1 MLKTKPSLYWSCQF
15 LGWGSLVPYW
25 LHYEQPV
32 NGSYLVPVAV
42 LCGQALSQILVTDVY
57 RRLAHR
63 FGWVSLPAKKLVTV
77 VLVAWSLLIIQYQ
90 FMGYSVYHLRY
101 DGVYDWDIFFGAM
114 AGGIRYH
121 AIWLLGFHGYH
132 FARQSARAE
141 AAAAR
146 GAKLAV
152 EAQLA
157 KLNAELNPHFL
168 FNALNGIKALTREDT
183 ARSRQ
188 AIDRL
193 AELLRYS
200 LRQSKRAVVPLTE
213 EIHITQEYVALETMR
228 LEERLQVEWFIDP
241 NTTGCTLPPLSLHT
255 LVENGI
261 KHGIN
266 QLEAGGIITVR
277 IVTSESHWEIT
288 VNNDGGYQ
296 PSSTSGSGLK
306 NLRQR
311 LELHYGNSASLS
323 IDKTEANPT
332 PSTVA
337 HLKIPRS

>member
-1 MLKTKPSLYWSCQF
+1 M
-15 LGWGSLVPYW
+15 
-25 LHYEQPV
+25 
-32 NGSYLVPVAV
+32 A
-42 LCGQALSQILVTDVY
+42 TDVY

-63 FGWVSLPAKKLVTV
+63 YGWVRLSAKQLLPVILIAWL
-77 VLVAWSLLIIQYQ
+77 VLVAQYQ
-90 FMGYSVYHLRY
+90 LMGYSVSHLRY
-101 DGVYDWDIFFGAM
+101 DGVYNWDIFFGAM
-114 AGGIRYH
+114 AGGLRYH

-146 GAKLAV
+146 GAQLAA

-157 KLNAELNPHFL
+157 KLNGELNPHFL
-168 FNALNGIKALTREDT
+168 FNALNGIKALTREDA

-200 LRQSKRAVVPLTE
+200 LRQSERTVVPLAE
-213 EIHITQEYVALETMR
+213 EVHITQEYVALETMR
-228 LEERLQVEWFIDP
+228 LEERLRVEWFIDP
-241 NTTGCTLPPLSLHT
+241 DTSGCQLPPLSLHS

-266 QLEAGGIITVR
+266 QLEAGGVITVR
-277 IVTSESHWEIT
+277 IVATNAHWEIT
-288 VNNDGGYQ
+288 VTNDGGYQ
-296 PSSTSGSGLK
+296 PSAASGSGLH
-306 NLRQR
+306 NLHQR
-311 LELHYGNSASLS
+311 LQLHYGDTASFS
-323 IDKTEANPT
+323 IANDAASPT

>member
-1 MLKTKPSLYWSCQF
+1 M
-15 LGWGSLVPYW
+15 
-25 LHYEQPV
+25 
-32 NGSYLVPVAV
+32 
-42 LCGQALSQILVTDVY
+42 VTDAY
-57 RRLAHR
+57 RRLTHR
-63 FGWVSLPAKKLVTV
+63 YGWVRLSAKKLLPVILV
-77 VLVAWSLLIIQYQ
+77 AWLVLVAQYQ
-90 FMGYSVYHLRY
+90 LMGYTVFHLRY
-101 DGVYDWDIFFGAM
+101 EGVYNWDIFFGAL
-114 AGGIRYH
+114 AGGLRYH

-146 GAKLAV
+146 GAQLAA

-157 KLNAELNPHFL
+157 KLNGELNPHFL
-168 FNALNGIKALTREDT
+168 FNALNGIKALTREDA

-200 LRQSKRAVVPLTE
+200 LRQSERAVVPLSE
-213 EIHITQEYVALETMR
+213 EVHITQEYVALETMR

-241 NTTGCTLPPLSLHT
+241 DTAACQLPPLSLHS

-277 IVTSESHWEIT
+277 IVTTDNHWEIT
-288 VNNDGGYQ
+288 VTNDGGYQ
-296 PSSTSGSGLK
+296 PSTTSGSGLQ

-311 LELHYGNSASLS
+311 LQLHYGDTASLHIS
-323 IDKTEANPT
+323 NNDGSTV
-332 PSTVA
+332 PSTVV

>member
-1 MLKTKPSLYWSCQF
+1 M
-15 LGWGSLVPYW
+15 
-25 LHYEQPV
+25 
-32 NGSYLVPVAV
+32 
-42 LCGQALSQILVTDVY
+42 VTDLY
-57 RRLAHR
+57 RRLAHKY
-63 FGWVSLPAKKLVTV
+63 GWVQLSAKQLLPVILVAWL
-77 VLVAWSLLIIQYQ
+77 VLVAQYQ
-90 FMGYSVYHLRY
+90 LMGFSVFHLRY
-101 DGVYDWDIFFGAM
+101 EGVYSWDIFFGAL
-114 AGGIRYH
+114 AGGLRYH

-146 GAKLAV
+146 GAQLAV
-152 EAQLA
+152 EAKLA
-157 KLNAELNPHFL
+157 KLNGELNPHFL

-200 LRQSKRAVVPLTE
+200 LRQSERTVVPLSE
-213 EIHITQEYVALETMR
+213 EVHITQEYVALETMR

-241 NTTGCTLPPLSLHT
+241 NTAACQLPPLSLHS

-277 IVTSESHWEIT
+277 IVTSPTHWEIT
-288 VNNDGGYQ
+288 VINDGGYQ
-296 PSSTSGSGLK
+296 PSASSGSGLH

-311 LELHYGNSASLS
+311 LQLHYGDAASLLINNNDTS
-323 IDKTEANPT
+323 PT
-332 PSTVA
+332 PSTIA
-337 HLKIPRS
+337 HLKIPCS